1 MMFRQERFC
10 NMIEVLFGESEA
22 ASMKAAKCRISVNK
36 TVPPSGEVSGWIEG
50 NANEVICLGFMLD
63 MGDITEPADSL
74 YRREFL
80 YSLYAVSQ
88 WDDEE
93 VQNEMKNIGTFYAGE
108 LRRLESFLDQGET
121 VRIWY
126 SDAPYSRCGLY
137 HLCRM
142 LERYENE
149 IRVVKLPDHMALN
162 HRIIYCGSWGEAA
175 PEQFAGFLSSEQI
188 LSGDEVHYYACLWEE
203 LVTGNSPL
211 RAVINGRVTGVLE
224 DFYDFQIWNLLS
236 DRPVKEARLIGEIL
250 GIYRMGIGDW
260 WYARRI
266 EFHIRQGNIRV
277 VEDSR
282 KHYARVICRV
292 KS

>member
-36 TVPPSGEVSGWIEG
+36 TAPPSGEVSGWIEG
-50 NANEVICLGFMLD
+50 NANKVICLGFMLD

-126 SDAPYSRCGLY
+126 GDAPYSRCGLY
-137 HLCRM
+137 HLDRKS
-142 LERYENE
+142 
-149 IRVVKLPDHMALN
+149 VV
-162 HRIIYCGSWGEAA
+162 
-175 PEQFAGFLSSEQI
+175 
-188 LSGDEVHYYACLWEE
+188 
-203 LVTGNSPL
+203 
-211 RAVINGRVTGVLE
+211 
-224 DFYDFQIWNLLS
+224 
-236 DRPVKEARLIGEIL
+236 
-250 GIYRMGIGDW
+250 
-260 WYARRI
+260 
-266 EFHIRQGNIRV
+266 
-277 VEDSR
+277 
-282 KHYARVICRV
+282 
-292 KS
+292 